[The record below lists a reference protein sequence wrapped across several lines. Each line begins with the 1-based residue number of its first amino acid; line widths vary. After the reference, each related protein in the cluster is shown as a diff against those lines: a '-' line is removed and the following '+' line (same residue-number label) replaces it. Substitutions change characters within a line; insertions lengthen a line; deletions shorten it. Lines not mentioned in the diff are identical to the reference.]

1 MRWCRLCYRSRP
13 VGDLFDLA
21 VIAVAV
27 LVCISMVLLAWTL
40 GVSVTSA
47 IRRTRAEVI
56 EARLGLAVTERKLR
70 GAAKSMREPDE
81 GDE

>member
-1 MRWCRLCYRSRP
+1 

-27 LVCISMVLLAWTL
+27 LVCISLVLLAWTL
-40 GVSVTSA
+40 GVSVTAA

-70 GAAKSMREPDE
+70 GTAKSMRQPSE

>member
-1 MRWCRLCYRSRP
+1 MGS
-13 VGDLFDLA
+13 LFDLA
-21 VIAVAV
+21 VIAVAG

-47 IRRTRAEVI
+47 IRRTRADVI
-56 EARLGLAVTERKLR
+56 DARLGLVVAERKLR
-70 GAAKSMREPDE
+70 GAAQAMRRPDE